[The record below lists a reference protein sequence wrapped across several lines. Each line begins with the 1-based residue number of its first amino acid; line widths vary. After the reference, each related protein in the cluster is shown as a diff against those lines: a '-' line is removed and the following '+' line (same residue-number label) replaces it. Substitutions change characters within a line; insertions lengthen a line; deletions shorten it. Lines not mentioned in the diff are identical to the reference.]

1 MHYAP
6 ILLPLAQ
13 NISLFLVFAVAFA
26 VLRPRFAV
34 FPWFWAQVLS
44 GAIFGLGAMLA
55 MSSPF
60 HIADGIILDSRVV
73 IITVATATSGP
84 LAGAVCAIIAALF
97 RWSIGGAGLFP
108 AWAAMAVAYCIAVAF
123 WWVHRKRPEAI
134 AASRFAALGLAVSV
148 AGLPSF
154 LLLPD
159 VEQAYAIMR
168 SVASPLLVLTSV
180 GTYIAAALIR
190 WMDQRETLRSELAA
204 AKRRLEL
211 ALNGTREGVFD
222 YDIETRQIWTSF
234 RHREMRGY
242 EAAPE
247 VGDLAFWRSLV
258 HPDDLP
264 RMLEAF
270 ADLEAG
276 HVDRVDLVART
287 RHRSGRTLFIRSR
300 AVAERDAAGKVT
312 RIIGSSFD
320 ETERVEAEG
329 RLRNAIDSLDSG
341 FAYFDA
347 DDRLVICNDG
357 YVDPG
362 NAARFGSP
370 VGRTFEEIMRPF
382 AHDDFTAVEAAGDP
396 EAWLA
401 WRTEQHRNPPDE
413 PLVIQWTNGRW
424 FSVLERRTADG
435 GRVGLW
441 TEITEQKRR
450 EFDLEVSRQQLERQA
465 AELITLAESLDA
477 ARADAVKAKR
487 EAERA
492 NMVKSHFL
500 ASMSHE
506 LRTPLNAIIG
516 FSDVM
521 KTEVFGPVS
530 PPRYAEYVRMISDSG
545 THLLSLINDV
555 LDLSKVEAGRMTL
568 AIESLSTADIYGQA
582 LGLTQP
588 LATQRSVKLTGRLN
602 GERGVLHGDERAVKQ
617 ILLNLISNAIKFTEP
632 EGTVQLEITDN
643 AEGAVLRV
651 ADTGVGMDETDLVK
665 ALEPYGQIN
674 STVTRKS
681 NGTGLGL
688 PLAKRL
694 AELHGGR
701 LSLVSTKGVG
711 TTVTVTL
718 PWKDGLYLSAND
730 GSAARRT
737 A

>member
-1 MHYAP
+1 
-6 ILLPLAQ
+6 
-13 NISLFLVFAVAFA
+13 
-26 VLRPRFAV
+26 
-34 FPWFWAQVLS
+34 
-44 GAIFGLGAMLA
+44 
-55 MSSPF
+55 
-60 HIADGIILDSRVV
+60 
-73 IITVATATSGP
+73 
-84 LAGAVCAIIAALF
+84 
-97 RWSIGGAGLFP
+97 
-108 AWAAMAVAYCIAVAF
+108 
-123 WWVHRKRPEAI
+123 
-134 AASRFAALGLAVSV
+134 
-148 AGLPSF
+148 
-154 LLLPD
+154 
-159 VEQAYAIMR
+159 
-168 SVASPLLVLTSV
+168 
-180 GTYIAAALIR
+180 
-190 WMDQRETLRSELAA
+190 
-204 AKRRLEL
+204 
-211 ALNGTREGVFD
+211 
-222 YDIETRQIWTSF
+222 
-234 RHREMRGY
+234 
-242 EAAPE
+242 
-247 VGDLAFWRSLV
+247 
-258 HPDDLP
+258 
-264 RMLEAF
+264 
-270 ADLEAG
+270 
-276 HVDRVDLVART
+276 
-287 RHRSGRTLFIRSR
+287 
-300 AVAERDAAGKVT
+300 
-312 RIIGSSFD
+312 
-320 ETERVEAEG
+320 
-329 RLRNAIDSLDSG
+329 
-341 FAYFDA
+341 
-347 DDRLVICNDG
+347 
-357 YVDPG
+357 
-362 NAARFGSP
+362 
-370 VGRTFEEIMRPF
+370 GRTFEEIMRPF

-730 GSAARRT
+730 GTAARRT